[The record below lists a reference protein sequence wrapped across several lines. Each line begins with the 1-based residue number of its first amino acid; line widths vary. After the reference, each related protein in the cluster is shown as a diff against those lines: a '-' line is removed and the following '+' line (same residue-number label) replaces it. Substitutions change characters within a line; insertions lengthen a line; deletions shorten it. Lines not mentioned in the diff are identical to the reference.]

1 MSVGEKSKHV
11 RALFDYVGAAEIE
24 LNLKEGDIIKVIT
37 STLMYYIDLK
47 DGEYNYGK
55 RETDRQV
62 DRPAGR

>member
-1 MSVGEKSKHV
+1 M
-11 RALFDYVGAAEIE
+11 GAAEIE